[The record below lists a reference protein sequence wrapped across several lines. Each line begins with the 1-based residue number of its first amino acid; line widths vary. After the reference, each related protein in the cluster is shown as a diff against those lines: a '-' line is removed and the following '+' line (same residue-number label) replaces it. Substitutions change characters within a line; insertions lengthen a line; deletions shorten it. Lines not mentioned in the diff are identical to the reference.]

1 MLIDV
6 LIAEAK
12 RVPQVYTVSRLAAM
26 RACVTTA
33 KGLFT
38 KHKVQHLGS
47 INLSERQLFTAVL
60 TLRISNYERSP
71 KLRCPTNFQA
81 SLRLRSIH

>member
-12 RVPQVYTVSRLAAM
+12 RVPQVYTVSHLAAM

-33 KGLFT
+33 WGLFT
-38 KHKVQHLGS
+38 EQKVQHLGS
-47 INLSERQLFTAVL
+47 INLSELQLFAAIL
-60 TLRISNYERSP
+60 TLRISSYERSP
-71 KLRCPTNFQA
+71 ILRCPTNFQA
-81 SLRLRSIH
+81 S